1 MIELYIRI
9 QLLPLE
15 LKNVLEKFH
24 DFIKNLKNLALS
36 NLTNLTISQE
46 YLIQT
51 VLKRK
56 KMKQSDWLQKV
67 ANHRLISLDGRT

>member
-1 MIELYIRI
+1 MN
-9 QLLPLE
+9 E

-36 NLTNLTISQE
+36 NLTNLKISQE

-56 KMKQSDWLQKV
+56 KDET
-67 ANHRLISLDGRT
+67 ISLATKGCKSQTD